1 MACLLS
7 TEDVSC
13 LSVSF
18 YPPIDQSNR
27 GCSAHSP
34 AWWKVVAG
42 SMARPRIVIIGGG
55 FGGLNAAR
63 ELARHP
69 FDVTVVDRRNHHT
82 FQPLLYQVATTM
94 LSPGQIATPLRG
106 ILRRYPNIS
115 VVLAEVTGVNLA
127 ERRVL
132 LGGGGSLAYDYLVV
146 AAGATHSYFGHEDW
160 QPQAPGL
167 KTIEDATEIRRR
179 ILLTYELAERDALA
193 SPKAQPA
200 AGGHVEAPPTFV
212 IVGGGPTGVELA
224 GALID
229 LARRVLPG
237 NFRAIRPEDTRVVLL
252 EAASRVL
259 PTYPEDLSR
268 QAAMQL
274 RALGVDVRVSS
285 PVTSIQSGVVFVR
298 DTAIPCGIAL
308 WTAGV
313 AASPL
318 GAMLA
323 QPADRAGRV
332 RVEPD
337 LSLPGHPE
345 VFVIGD
351 MALLDGSD
359 GKPLPGLAAVAVQQG
374 KAAAVNVARRVRGAP
389 TLPFRYHDKGTL
401 ATIGRGAAVADLGS
415 VHLSGLAAWL
425 IWLFVHIMLLVG
437 FRNRLMVLAEWSW
450 SYFTAERS
458 ARLITGG
465 PSF

>member
-1 MACLLS
+1 MR
-7 TEDVSC
+7 
-13 LSVSF
+13 
-18 YPPIDQSNR
+18 R
-27 GCSAHSP
+27 GIP
-34 AWWKVVAG
+34 GLWKMVAG
-42 SMARPRIVIIGGG
+42 TMARPNVVIVGGG

-69 FDVTVVDRRNHHT
+69 VDVTVVDRRNHHT
-82 FQPLLYQVATTM
+82 FQPLLYQVATTT

-106 ILRRYPNIS
+106 ILRRYPSVS
-115 VVLAEVTGVNLA
+115 VVLAEVAGIDLA
-127 ERRVL
+127 GHRVL
-132 LGGGGSLAYDYLVV
+132 LGGGGSLAYEYLVV

-160 QPQAPGL
+160 QMQAPGL

-179 ILLTYELAERDALA
+179 VLLTYELAERDALA
-193 SPKAQPA
+193 SP
-200 AGGHVEAPPTFV
+200 AGPPGDHAGAPVTFV

-237 NFRAIRPEDTRVVLL
+237 NFRAIRPEETRVVLL
-252 EAASRVL
+252 EAAARVL

-268 QAAMQL
+268 KAASQL

-285 PVTSIQSGVVFVR
+285 PVTSIQPGVVVAR
-298 DTAIPCGIAL
+298 DMAIPCSVAL

-323 QPADRAGRV
+323 QPADRGGRI
-332 RVEPD
+332 RVESD
-337 LSLPGHPE
+337 LSLPGRPE

-351 MALLDGSD
+351 MALLEGRD

-374 KAAAVNVARRVRGAP
+374 KAAALNVARRVRGAP
-389 TLPFRYHDKGTL
+389 TVPFRYVDKGTL
-401 ATIGRGAAVADLGS
+401 ATVGRGAAIADLG
-415 VHLSGLAAWL
+415 VLHLSGLVAWL

-437 FRNRLMVLAEWSW
+437 FRNRLMVLVEWSW

-465 PSF
+465 PSSGSSHRTTRAAESGDAWRR

>member
-1 MACLLS
+1 M
-7 TEDVSC
+7 
-13 LSVSF
+13 
-18 YPPIDQSNR
+18 
-27 GCSAHSP
+27 G
-34 AWWKVVAG
+34 
-42 SMARPRIVIIGGG
+42 RPRVVVIGGG

-69 FDVTVVDRRNHHT
+69 VDITVVDRRNHHT
-82 FQPLLYQVATTM
+82 FQPLLYQVATTT
-94 LSPGQIATPLRG
+94 LSPGQIASPLRA
-106 ILRRYPNIS
+106 ILRRYKNVS
-115 VVLAEVTGVNLA
+115 VVLAEVTGLDLA
-127 ERRVL
+127 GHRAVL
-132 LGGGGSLAYDYLVV
+132 GDAGDLAYDYLVLAV
-146 AAGATHSYFGHEDW
+146 GATHSYFGHEDW
-160 QPQAPGL
+160 RALAPGL

-179 ILLTYELAERDALA
+179 VLLAYELAERDALELRKNGSA
-193 SPKAQPA
+193 SSGR
-200 AGGHVEAPPTFV
+200 AGAPLTFV

-229 LARRVLPG
+229 LSRRVLPG

-268 QAAMQL
+268 RAEAQL
-274 RALGVDVRVSS
+274 RTLGVDVRVSS
-285 PVTSIQSGVVFVR
+285 PVTSIRPGAVCVHDATISC
-298 DTAIPCGIAL
+298 TIAL

-318 GAMLA
+318 AAMLGL
-323 QPADRAGRV
+323 PVDRAGRV
-332 RVEPD
+332 RVDPD

-351 MALLDGSD
+351 MALLDGRD

-374 KAAAVNVARRVRGAP
+374 KAAAVNIARRLRGAS
-389 TLPFRYHDKGTL
+389 TLPFRYIDKGTL
-401 ATIGRGAAVADLGS
+401 AAIGRGAAVADLGP
-415 VHLSGLAAWL
+415 VHLSGLVAWL

-437 FRNRLMVLAEWSW
+437 FRNRLMVLAEWGW
-450 SYFTAERS
+450 SYFTPERS

-465 PSF
+465 ATSLPGWRDGDKLR